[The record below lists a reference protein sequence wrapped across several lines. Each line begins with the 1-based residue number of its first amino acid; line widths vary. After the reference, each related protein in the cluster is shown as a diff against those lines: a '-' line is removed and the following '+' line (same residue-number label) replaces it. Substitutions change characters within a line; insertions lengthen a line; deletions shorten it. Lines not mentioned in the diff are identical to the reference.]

1 MEVYRVTTGQRIKEV
16 RKAAGMTQKELAG
29 KLGLAYQT
37 LAQWENDLRKP
48 KIETLERISIVLRVP
63 VKQILDE
70 PSWLHENLRFYRDID
85 GVSRNKLSAET
96 GIPVSII
103 KTYEDPCSSRFIT
116 EEYLQKIADYF
127 QVPHERVL
135 GYSATYEDMVK
146 RFSEDKAPS
155 TTTSVTTLPEDVQRV
170 ASSMEQMNEEG
181 RGKVVDYAEDLEASG
196 RYKKR
201 GAARMGKEA

>member
-1 MEVYRVTTGQRIKEV
+1 MTTGQRIKEV

-127 QVPHERVL
+127 YGPIFQQRGNTGKSQRKQNNSDPYHSFLQLRHHVLLCHHKRVDAFRHISCSPKSRN
-135 GYSATYEDMVK
+135 G
-146 RFSEDKAPS
+146 
-155 TTTSVTTLPEDVQRV
+155 
-170 ASSMEQMNEEG
+170 NI
-181 RGKVVDYAEDLEASG
+181 
-196 RYKKR
+196 
-201 GAARMGKEA
+201 